1 IRDVSLTIEP
11 GEKVAIIG
19 RIGSG
24 KTTLE
29 RLIMGLYQP
38 KEGSV
43 RIDDTDIEQLHH
55 IDIRRNIGCV
65 PQDSQLFFGS
75 IRDN

>member
-1 IRDVSLTIEP
+1 LSITINP

-38 KEGSV
+38 TAGHV
-43 RIDDTDIEQLHH
+43 RIDDTDIQQAAYRKTAICSLA
-55 IDIRRNIGCV
+55 
-65 PQDSQLFFGS
+65 PFAKTSP
-75 IRDN
+75 